1 MLMPVRCIFF
11 SSQRVHPVFHVFCCI
26 KNTLSFEGI
35 WWNMSLSDT
44 TSCCLDLPH
53 SYSDG
58 NSQRC
63 LQMTTGQL
71 RAAAEK
77 PLPSALP
84 FPPFSILNFLV
95 IRADEA
101 KVPLMTSPSGRSM
114 IILHFPKSTVSRIGR
129 KNLAGIPAA
138 FRCWKCVLLLPRR
151 PHLFYCM
158 LMIWLPVGC

>member
-1 MLMPVRCIFF
+1 MLTSLGTHLGRFQSNCGSWCWCQLGVFFF

-114 IILHFPKSTVSRIGR
+114 IILHFPKST
-129 KNLAGIPAA
+129 
-138 FRCWKCVLLLPRR
+138 KCPE
-151 PHLFYCM
+151 
-158 LMIWLPVGC
+158 